1 MYSFASTRNKEWLE
15 ENMKV
20 KAAKFSIFIFTIMA
34 LVSLACSVDL
44 YGTPTSAPPTV
55 EPSALPK
62 QTAVAIEPTASP
74 QQFYT
79 EEFDTEDNNWEYLLV
94 NGSDKQILKAGADSI
109 SMRTVGGLL
118 VFDLQNKGTTA
129 YATYEPFTYTDVR
142 LDLKMDNR
150 GTNNNTV
157 SLICR
162 KSDAGWY
169 QFDIASNGLYEI
181 FFANAVD
188 NTVEYSRIA
197 DGGSNK
203 IKTGWAENMYGI
215 VCQGNTLV
223 LNINGAEA
231 RRLDDKKYLL
241 PEGKVG
247 MSVSSVKDAPV
258 IVDFY
263 WATIGQP

>member
-1 MYSFASTRNKEWLE
+1 
-15 ENMKV
+15 MKV
-20 KAAKFSIFIFTIMA
+20 KAIKPWIFLSTAMI

-44 YGTPTSAPPTV
+44 YGTPTPAPPAAV
-55 EPSALPK
+55 EPSASPE
-62 QTAVAIEPTASP
+62 QTAVAIEPTVTA

-79 EEFDTEDNNWEYLLV
+79 EEFDTEDNNWEYLIV
-94 NGSDKQILKAGADSI
+94 NGSNKQIVEGDTGSL

-142 LDLKMDNR
+142 LDVKAGNR

-181 FFANAVD
+181 FFAKAVGD
-188 NTVEYSRIA
+188 AVEYTRIA
-197 DGGSNK
+197 DGGSGK
-203 IKTGWAENMYGI
+203 IKVGLAENEYGI
-215 VCQGNTLV
+215 VCQGSTLV

-231 RRLDDKKYLL
+231 RRLEEQKYLL
-241 PEGKVG
+241 TEGKVG
-247 MSVSSVKDAPV
+247 TSVSSVKDAPV

-263 WATIGQP
+263 WAGSNQP